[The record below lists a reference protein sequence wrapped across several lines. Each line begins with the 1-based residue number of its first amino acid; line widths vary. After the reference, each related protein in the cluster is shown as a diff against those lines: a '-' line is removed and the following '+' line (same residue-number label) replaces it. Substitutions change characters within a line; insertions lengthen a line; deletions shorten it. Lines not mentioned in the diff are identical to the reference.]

1 MIEKVMG
8 LWGGGFLQWKKK
20 EHLEYLLA
28 EKKLRQ
34 QELMKFSVENVY
46 LLVRVQRIILNPNAM

>member
-1 MIEKVMG
+1 MEKEGTPRV
-8 LWGGGFLQWKKK
+8 
-20 EHLEYLLA
+20 LA
-28 EKKLRQ
+28 SRKKLRQ